1 MPRSSD
7 LAGGPAEG
15 PAPPVG
21 EPNEAGEAGEAGEP
35 NEAGRAG
42 ELVVGCVTWAL

>member
-35 NEAGRAG
+35 NEAG